1 MGTVIH
7 DKYDRV
13 VPTCEVG
20 LQGRCGGALK
30 IAIAGKGGTGKTTI
44 VGTLARVLARQ
55 GRRVLAIDA
64 DSSPNLGLTL
74 GLTREQTAALTP
86 LPRTLLE
93 ERVDAAGEKTMG
105 LRVSTDAIAEQYG
118 IATPDGVTMLLMGR
132 VDHAGAG

>member
-1 MGTVIH
+1 M
-7 DKYDRV
+7 
-13 VPTCEVG
+13 
-20 LQGRCGGALK
+20 K

-44 VGTLARVLARQ
+44 IGTLARVLARQ

-64 DSSPNLGLTL
+64 DSNPNLALTL

-93 ERVDAAGEKTMG
+93 EKLDGDGKKTVV
-105 LRVSTDAIAEQYG
+105 LRISPAEIVKQYG
-118 IATPDGVTMLLMGR
+118 VATPDGVTMMLMGK